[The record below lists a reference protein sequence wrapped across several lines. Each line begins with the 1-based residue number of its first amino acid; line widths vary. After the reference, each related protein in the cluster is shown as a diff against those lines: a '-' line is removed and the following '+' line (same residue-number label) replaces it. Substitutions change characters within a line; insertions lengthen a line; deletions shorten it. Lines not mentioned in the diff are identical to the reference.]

1 METLAGAPGV
11 AEHRF
16 RAMGTDTHVVV
27 IGGSQDLAHWAAERI
42 EALEARWSRFR
53 PDSELCR
60 INRAAG
66 DPVLVHPLTFELLT
80 AARDAWARTGGAFD
94 PTVLRALIAAGYDRD
109 FDALTVDWPRSSDRT
124 GGTDVPSVPG
134 CAELEL
140 DPVVG
145 AVRLPIGVE
154 LDLGGIAKGFTADVV
169 ARELLEAGA
178 AGACVNLGGDLRVV
192 GDGPSNSGAWV
203 VAVEAEVDGGGEP
216 VALGLANGGVA
227 TTSVKRRTWNRD
239 DELHH
244 HVIDPRTGRS
254 ARTPWAAATIVA
266 GSATAAEPL
275 AKAVLLASTLAD
287 ARAVADRAGV
297 GALVVAADGTQH
309 ALASMHDFLTT
320 RDDLAISLKSPG
332 SHLHGAFVPSG
343 QQSARPRSARHDE
356 EPPCNDARRSPQ
368 PVPSPRP
375 PRRP

>member
-16 RAMGTDTHVVV
+16 RAMGTDAHVVV
-27 IGGSQDLAHWAAERI
+27 VGGSEGLAHRAGERI
-42 EALEARWSRFR
+42 EVLEARWSRFR

-94 PTVLRALIAAGYDRD
+94 PTVLPALEASGYDRD
-109 FDALTVDWPRSSDRT
+109 FDALVPDAVPHDGHTDAPR
-124 GGTDVPSVPG
+124 VPG
-134 CAELEL
+134 CVGIEL

-145 AVRLPIGVE
+145 TVRVPVGVE
-154 LDLGGIAKGFTADVV
+154 LDLGGIAKGFAADVV
-169 ARELLEAGA
+169 ALELRDAGA

-192 GDGPSNSGAWV
+192 GDGPGHAGAWV
-203 VAVEAEVDGGGEP
+203 IAVEREVDGAEAP
-216 VALGLANGGVA
+216 VALGLTAGGVA
-227 TTSVKRRTWNRD
+227 TTSVTRRTWRRD
-239 DELHH
+239 GEVRH

-254 ARTPWAAATIVA
+254 ASTPWAAVTVVA
-266 GSATAAEPL
+266 GSAVAAEPL
-275 AKAVLLASTLAD
+275 SKAVLLTSTLAEAAATVED
-287 ARAVADRAGV
+287 HGIAAG
-297 GALVVAADGTQH
+297 VVAADGTQH
-309 ALASMHDFLTT
+309 ALGSMQDFLIPP
-320 RDDLAISLKSPG
+320 DDLAISLKSPG

-343 QQSARPRSARHDE
+343 QQSAHPRSAHEDE

-375 PRRP
+375 QQRP

>member
-16 RAMGTDTHVVV
+16 RAMGTDAHVVV
-27 IGGSQDLAHWAAERI
+27 VGGPPGLAHRAAERI

-66 DPVLVHPLTFELLT
+66 DPVLVVPLTFELLT
-80 AARDAWARTGGAFD
+80 AARDAWAQTEGAFD
-94 PTVLRALIAAGYDRD
+94 PTVLPALVAAGYDRD
-109 FDALTVDWPRSSDRT
+109 FDAVASDVPLSGARSD
-124 GGTDVPSVPG
+124 GTDLASVPDCG
-134 CAELEL
+134 ALEL

-154 LDLGGIAKGFTADVV
+154 LDLGGIAKGFTADLV

-178 AGACVNLGGDLRVV
+178 AGVCVNLGGDLRVV
-192 GDGPSNSGAWV
+192 GDGPSDTGAWV
-203 VAVEAEVDGGGEP
+203 VAVEAEVDGAEEP
-216 VALGLANGGVA
+216 VALGLVSGGVA
-227 TTSVKRRTWNRD
+227 TTSVTRRTWRRD
-239 DELHH
+239 GELQH
-244 HVIDPRTGRS
+244 HVIDPRTGRP
-254 ARTPWAAATIVA
+254 ARTPWAAVTVVA

-287 ARAVADRAGV
+287 AMAVAERAGV
-297 GALVVAADGTQH
+297 GALVVAPDGTRH
-309 ALASMHDFLTT
+309 ALGSMPDFLTA

-343 QQSARPRSARHDE
+343 QQSAHPRSAHDH
-356 EPPCNDARRSPQ
+356 
-368 PVPSPRP
+368 
-375 PRRP
+375 